1 MQKELAQIEAKMQ
14 TLEAQRNELHAV
26 MANKLA
32 AAELAEKGKLLK
44 QIDQELPAL
53 EARWLELT
61 GQLES
66 ATAAS

>member
-14 TLEAQRNELHAV
+14 TLEAQRNDLHAL
-26 MANKLA
+26 MANKLP
-32 AAELAEKGKLLK
+32 AAELAEKGKVLK

-61 GQLES
+61 GHLES
-66 ATAAS
+66 TTAAS